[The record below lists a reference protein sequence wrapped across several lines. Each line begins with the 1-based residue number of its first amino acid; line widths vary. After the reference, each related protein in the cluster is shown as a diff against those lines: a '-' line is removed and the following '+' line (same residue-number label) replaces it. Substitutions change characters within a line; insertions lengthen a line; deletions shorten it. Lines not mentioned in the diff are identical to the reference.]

1 MESDGPP
8 PQQDSEDDV
17 IDQSIG
23 EPGEAARR
31 GSRIGPGPIA
41 RWLRRLL
48 ALGATGL
55 LVACLLPLLHPLW
68 PLASIAEHFAL
79 QILLAAGLLSL
90 LALALRRWHWL
101 AVILGIALVQAWII
115 HPHWPL
121 PGLVITPTAE
131 ERRLKIVSLNVWYRG
146 DSYQAVRDYLAA
158 SEADVIGLVE
168 VTPRWKAEL
177 ASLRERYPY
186 VVDCIGTD
194 LRCEEMLLSR
204 HPFTRS
210 GAARVDGAL
219 PVLAWGEI
227 ALPGHGP
234 VTVAVTHLVWPLLS
248 ADPPRLTVDPM
259 IVVPTG
265 GLPRLAQAE
274 QAAQLMAG
282 LARLPKDLI
291 LMGDFNAAPWS
302 RIQQDLRT
310 ASGLQNDFAA
320 LSWPAWGPAAI
331 RLPIDH
337 VLARGRAQ
345 INAFQAGPDVG
356 SDHLPVEAVVSLV
369 P

>member
-1 MESDGPP
+1 MGSEGPP
-8 PQQDSEDDV
+8 PQQDREDDV
-17 IDQSIG
+17 IDQSTG

-31 GSRIGPGPIA
+31 GSRTRPGVIV
-41 RWLRRLL
+41 RWLRHLL
-48 ALGATGL
+48 ALGAAGL
-55 LVACLLPLLHPLW
+55 LIASLLPLLHPLW

-79 QILLAAGLLSL
+79 QILLAAALLSL
-90 LALALRRWHWL
+90 LALALRRWRWL
-101 AVILGIALVQAWII
+101 AAILGIALVQAWII

-121 PGLVITPTAE
+121 PGLVMTPAAE

-146 DSYQAVRDYLAA
+146 ESYQAVREYLAA
-158 SEADVIGLVE
+158 SGADVIGLVE

-177 ASLRERYPY
+177 ASLRELYPY
-186 VVDCIGTD
+186 AIDCIGAD

-234 VTVAVTHLVWPLLS
+234 VTVAVTHLVWPLLP
-248 ADPPRLTVDPM
+248 AGEGA
-259 IVVPTG
+259 VVGP
-265 GLPRLAQAE
+265 LPRLAQTE
-274 QAAQLMAG
+274 QAAQLVAG
-282 LARLPKDLI
+282 LARLPTDLI

-302 RIQQDLRT
+302 RIQQALRA
-310 ASGLQNDFAA
+310 ASGLENDFAA
-320 LSWPAWGPAAI
+320 PSWPAWGAAAI

-337 VLARGRAQ
+337 ILARGRAQ
-345 INAFQAGPDVG
+345 IHAFQAGPDVG
-356 SDHLPVEAVVSLV
+356 SDHLPVEAVVSLA